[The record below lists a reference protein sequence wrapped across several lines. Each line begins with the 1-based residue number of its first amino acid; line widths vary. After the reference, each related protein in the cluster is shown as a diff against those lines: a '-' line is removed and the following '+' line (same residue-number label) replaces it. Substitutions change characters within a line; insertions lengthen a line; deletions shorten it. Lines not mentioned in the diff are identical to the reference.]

1 MAGRRFLYL
10 AVLLGCLV
18 FYFAYGQ
25 WLAWLLLV
33 AVAAV
38 PWFSLVLSIPAIL
51 RFRVSAAGS
60 DILAPGTETDLW
72 LLGKCSLP
80 MPPFKGKI
88 RLRSMLTGQSWR
100 YSVSKGFTPL
110 HCGGI
115 CATVEK
121 ARICD
126 YLGLF
131 SFPAKLGDP
140 KTILVRPQ
148 SVAVPTP
155 PDLHRYIARSWKPKF
170 GGGFAENHELRLYRP
185 GDSVHQIHWKLSAKT
200 GKLILREPM
209 EPEHG
214 RVLLRL
220 DLYGTP
226 EELDRKLGRLLWL
239 GTNLLDRNIDYEI
252 QCLTDDG
259 CERWSVSNAALLQ
272 DAIDSILHRKSAAAG
287 TLQDRPEAAAWQYY
301 IGGGI
306 DEA

>member
-10 AVLLGCLV
+10 TVLLSCLV

-38 PWFSLVLSIPAIL
+38 PWFSLVLSIPAML

-185 GDSVHQIHWKLSAKT
+185 GDNLNQVHWKLSAKT
-200 GKLILREPM
+200 DKLILREPI
-209 EPEHG
+209 EPERG
-214 RVLLRL
+214 LVLLTLNLRGS
-220 DLYGTP
+220 DA
-226 EELDRKLGRLLWL
+226 ELDRKFGRLLWL
-239 GTNLLDRNIDYEI
+239 GIYLLEQSVPFEIRALTGAGMLCFSVADSSDLQKATDSLLCTPAAQSGDLRERNFPA
-252 QCLTDDG
+252 
-259 CERWSVSNAALLQ
+259 S
-272 DAIDSILHRKSAAAG
+272 
-287 TLQDRPEAAAWQYY
+287 WQYH
-301 IGGGI
+301 IGGEP
-306 DEA
+306 DED